1 MKLFHVSEEPSIETF
16 VPRMPPTENAE
27 VQFPVVWSVDE
38 KHLVN
43 YLVPR
48 ECPRVAFHSLPSSSE
63 KDREAFLGE
72 SGAQH
77 VVAIAAS
84 WFDRA
89 VRSQLWVYE
98 FSPQSFTCA
107 DTTAGYFVSRVAV
120 TPTSRRLCESPL
132 IELVGSGVELRVV
145 PNLPALA
152 SAVASSSL
160 AFSCIR
166 MRNAGC
172 GENAL

>member
-1 MKLFHVSEEPSIETF
+1 MKLFHVSEEPSIEVF
-16 VPRMPPTENAE
+16 VPRMPPTKNTE
-27 VQFPVVWSVDE
+27 VDFPVVWAVDN

-48 ECPRVAFHSLPSSSE
+48 ECPRVAFHLLPGSSE
-63 KDREAFLGE
+63 KDRETLLGQ
-72 SGAQH
+72 SGTQH
-77 VVAIAAS
+77 VVVIEAC
-84 WFDRA
+84 WFERA
-89 VRSQLWVYE
+89 VLSKVWVYE

-107 DTTAGYFVSRVAV
+107 DATAGYFVSRIAVA
-120 TPTSRRLCESPL
+120 PTSRRLCESPL
-132 IELVGSGVELRVV
+132 TELVGAGVELRIV

-166 MRNAGC
+166 MRNTSSGK
-172 GENAL
+172 NAP

>member
-1 MKLFHVSEEPSIETF
+1 MKLFHVSEKPSIETF

-27 VQFPVVWSVDE
+27 VRFPVVWSVDD

-48 ECPRVAFHSLPSSSE
+48 ECPRVAFHLLPSSSE
-63 KDREAFLGE
+63 KDREALLGQ
-72 SGAQH
+72 SGAQY
-77 VVAIAAS
+77 VVAIEAS
-84 WFDRA
+84 WFERA
-89 VRSQLWVYE
+89 LRSQLWVYE

-107 DTTAGYFVSRVAV
+107 DTTAGYFVSRIAV
-120 TPTSRRLCESPL
+120 TPISRRLCESPL
-132 IELVGSGVELRVV
+132 AELVSAGVELRIV

-152 SAVASSSL
+152 SVVASSSL

-166 MRNAGC
+166 MRNASY
-172 GENAL
+172 GENAP